1 MHEGLNPGAVSTV
14 LIPTSTWWRVFHR
27 SHGPLGFN
35 GTEQGN
41 SRFSPLRDSEGTI
54 IPTLY
59 CGSSTKVALME
70 SVLHDVPSPSDRFI
84 YFSPSHSEE
93 EREIAGIQN
102 AKTLLLADFSTVG
115 LRRLGLT
122 RGQVVDSGKPDY
134 PATRMLAQWLYLNRP
149 DVQGIRWTSRQLD
162 LGQVIVLFE
171 PRLAPDT
178 ISVQLPGESIALERW
193 QDEILELVIA
203 LGGGLKQG

>member
-14 LIPTSTWWRVFHR
+14 SIPTSNWWRVFHR
-27 SHGPLGFN
+27 SHGALGFN
-35 GTEQGN
+35 DSELGN
-41 SRFSPLRDSEGTI
+41 SRFSPICDSEGAI

-59 CGSSTKVALME
+59 CGSSAKVALME

-84 YFSPSHSEE
+84 YFSPGHADE
-93 EREIAGIQN
+93 EREIAGISN
-102 AKTLLLADFSTVG
+102 AKPLRLADFSTVG

-134 PATRMLAQWLYLNRP
+134 PSTRLLAQWLYQNRP
-149 DVQGIRWTSRQLD
+149 DVQGILWTSRQLD
-162 LGQVIVLFE
+162 LGQVIILFE
-171 PRLAPDT
+171 PRLTPD
-178 ISVQLPGESIALERW
+178 SLFVHHPNESIAIGRW